1 MPQSGL
7 VCVSSWVLSSAIF
20 IGMVALFGGPTQN
33 DAVES
38 LYATW
43 ALAHGKVACAYPP
56 VSPVPA
62 SKYFLFY
69 QPHPAPPPLWPLISG
84 GIAAVTRIGHTATFP
99 SQNALGASC
108 ADGYYGMYKW
118 AQDTAAI
125 FPTIG
130 LGYWSWFVLLA
141 GVVAL
146 LRASG
151 RGRTGWEVFGVI
163 SVALLPLVWMP
174 LLDQFHPQ
182 DLVAL
187 GLSLGGIACARRR
200 EWVWAGVLVGLA
212 VTSQQFA
219 LLVLAPLVVV
229 APGKQRWKLL
239 VSSAAVV
246 ALVSLPFIVATSGRA
261 AHAVLFG
268 TGDSITFGGTLLW
281 ESGLRGGALVFCSR
295 ILPIFV
301 SMAIAWWALRRLG
314 SRVLEPIPLVSL
326 LATSLSLR
334 LVFEEGLFG
343 YKFLALGVMLLLL
356 AIVRG
361 RIRPS
366 LVAWLAFAALAFNP
380 IPGPLSINGRS
391 WGAHVGSVLPLAG
404 IVVALVLI
412 VYNAAQRRVRWYLV
426 AWFVIAACSFL
437 QWPLWQPD
445 SVRAVMPIWI
455 LQLVLLPTGVV
466 MAVSPLVN
474 SIRTAG
480 PNPPVSPENNATL
493 SRSAVTQQPDN

>member
-1 MPQSGL
+1 MVSPGLSEAQDAPAWQRWLDMPQSGL

-187 GLSLGGIACARRR
+187 GLRSAALH
-200 EWVWAGVLVGLA
+200 VPAGVSGY
-212 VTSQQFA
+212 
-219 LLVLAPLVVV
+219 
-229 APGKQRWKLL
+229 
-239 VSSAAVV
+239 
-246 ALVSLPFIVATSGRA
+246 GRA
-261 AHAVLFG
+261 YSS
-268 TGDSITFGGTLLW
+268 DWPSPRSSSRSSSLLRW
-281 ESGLRGGALVFCSR
+281 LWLLRGSKDGNC
-295 ILPIFV
+295 
-301 SMAIAWWALRRLG
+301 WCRR
-314 SRVLEPIPLVSL
+314 P
-326 LATSLSLR
+326 R
-334 LVFEEGLFG
+334 L
-343 YKFLALGVMLLLL
+343 
-356 AIVRG
+356 
-361 RIRPS
+361 
-366 LVAWLAFAALAFNP
+366 
-380 IPGPLSINGRS
+380 
-391 WGAHVGSVLPLAG
+391 
-404 IVVALVLI
+404 
-412 VYNAAQRRVRWYLV
+412 
-426 AWFVIAACSFL
+426 
-437 QWPLWQPD
+437 
-445 SVRAVMPIWI
+445 
-455 LQLVLLPTGVV
+455 
-466 MAVSPLVN
+466 
-474 SIRTAG
+474 
-480 PNPPVSPENNATL
+480 
-493 SRSAVTQQPDN
+493 

>member
-1 MPQSGL
+1 M
-7 VCVSSWVLSSAIF
+7 VS
-20 IGMVALFGGPTQN
+20 LFGGPTQN

-43 ALAHGKVACAYPP
+43 ALAHGKVACVYPP
-56 VSPVPA
+56 ASPVPA
-62 SKYFLFY
+62 SRYFLFY

-84 GIAAVTRIGHTATFP
+84 GIAALTRIGHTAAFP
-99 SQNALGASC
+99 SQYALGTSC
-108 ADGYYGMYKW
+108 VDGYSGMYKW
-118 AQDTAAI
+118 AQNSAAI

-151 RGRTGWEVFGVI
+151 RGRTGWEAFGVV

-187 GLSLGGIACARRR
+187 GLSLAGMACARRR
-200 EWVWAGVLVGLA
+200 KWVWAGVLVGLA

-219 LLVLAPLVVV
+219 LLVLAPLFVV
-229 APGKQRWKLL
+229 APGRQRWKFL

-246 ALVSLPFIVATSGRA
+246 ALVSLPFVVATSGRA
-261 AHAVLFG
+261 IHAVLFG
-268 TGDSITFGGTLLW
+268 TGDSITFGGTFLW
-281 ESGLRGGALVFCSR
+281 ESGLRGSALVFCSR
-295 ILPIFV
+295 ILPILV
-301 SMAIAWWALRRLG
+301 SLAIAWWALRRLG
-314 SRVLEPIPLVSL
+314 SRVLEPIPLISL

-361 RIRPS
+361 QIRGR
-366 LVAWLAFAALAFNP
+366 LVGWLALASLAFNP
-380 IPGPLSINGRS
+380 IPPALAINGRP
-391 WGAHVGSVLPLAG
+391 WGDHVGSILPMACL
-404 IVVALVLI
+404 VVVLVLI
-412 VYNAAQRRVRWYLV
+412 VYDAAHRRVRWYLI
-426 AWFVIAACSFL
+426 AWFVIAACAFL
-437 QWPLWQPD
+437 QWPLWSPD
-445 SVRAVMPIWI
+445 SIRAVLPIW
-455 LQLVLLPTGVV
+455 LWQLVLLPTGVV
-466 MAVSPLVN
+466 MAGSPLVN

-480 PNPPVSPENNATL
+480 RKPPASPENNGTL
-493 SRSAVTQQPDN
+493 SSSPVTQQPDN

>member
-1 MPQSGL
+1 
-7 VCVSSWVLSSAIF
+7 
-20 IGMVALFGGPTQN
+20 
-33 DAVES
+33 
-38 LYATW
+38 
-43 ALAHGKVACAYPP
+43 
-56 VSPVPA
+56 
-62 SKYFLFY
+62 
-69 QPHPAPPPLWPLISG
+69 
-84 GIAAVTRIGHTATFP
+84 
-99 SQNALGASC
+99 
-108 ADGYYGMYKW
+108 
-118 AQDTAAI
+118 
-125 FPTIG
+125 
-130 LGYWSWFVLLA
+130 
-141 GVVAL
+141 
-146 LRASG
+146 
-151 RGRTGWEVFGVI
+151 
-163 SVALLPLVWMP
+163 
-174 LLDQFHPQ
+174 
-182 DLVAL
+182 
-187 GLSLGGIACARRR
+187 
-200 EWVWAGVLVGLA
+200 
-212 VTSQQFA
+212 
-219 LLVLAPLVVV
+219 
-229 APGKQRWKLL
+229 
-239 VSSAAVV
+239 
-246 ALVSLPFIVATSGRA
+246 
-261 AHAVLFG
+261 
-268 TGDSITFGGTLLW
+268 
-281 ESGLRGGALVFCSR
+281 
-295 ILPIFV
+295 
-301 SMAIAWWALRRLG
+301 MAIAWWALRRLG

-412 VYNAAQRRVRWYLV
+412 VYNAAERRVRWYLV

-493 SRSAVTQQPDN
+493 SRSAVTQQPDNWQSGSALISYERR